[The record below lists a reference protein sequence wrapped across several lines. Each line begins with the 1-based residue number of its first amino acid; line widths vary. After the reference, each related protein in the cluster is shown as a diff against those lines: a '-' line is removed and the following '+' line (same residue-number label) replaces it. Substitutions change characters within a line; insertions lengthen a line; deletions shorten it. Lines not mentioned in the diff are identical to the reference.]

1 MAPFA
6 SIRLHF
12 HDSIQ
17 GCYASVLLDR
27 SAIGTSEQQ
36 VPPNHA
42 ATTRAPAMPCC
53 VLCFAL

>member
-36 VPPNHA
+36 VPPNQWR
-42 ATTRAPAMPCC
+42 T
-53 VLCFAL
+53 

>member
-17 GCYASVLLDR
+17 GCDASVLLDR

-36 VPPNHA
+36 VLPNHA
-42 ATTRAPAMPCC
+42 ATT
-53 VLCFAL
+53 